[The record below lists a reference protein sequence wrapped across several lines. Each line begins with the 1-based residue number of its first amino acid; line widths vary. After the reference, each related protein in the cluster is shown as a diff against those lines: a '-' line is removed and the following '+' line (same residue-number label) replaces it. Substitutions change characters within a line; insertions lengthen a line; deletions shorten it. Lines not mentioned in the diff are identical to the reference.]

1 MNVPIPQ
8 LRVREY
14 DLLQGTVRREWGALR
29 HCADCLLLQGSY
41 RCCSY
46 KKDWKNSLFRQLTYK
61 FSNFFP
67 NPRHRFERKR
77 ELYFWGGWRDS
88 PYRGYRGYSGYRGY
102 QLNPGA
108 DTMRG

>member
-8 LRVREY
+8 LRVRAH

-46 KKDWKNSLFRQLTYK
+46 KKDWKNNLFRQLTYK

-67 NPRHRFERKR
+67 NPRHRFERKQKR
-77 ELYFWGGWRDS
+77 KLYFGVDGGIAPIEAIVAIEAVVAID
-88 PYRGYRGYSGYRGY
+88 
-102 QLNPGA
+102 
-108 DTMRG
+108 